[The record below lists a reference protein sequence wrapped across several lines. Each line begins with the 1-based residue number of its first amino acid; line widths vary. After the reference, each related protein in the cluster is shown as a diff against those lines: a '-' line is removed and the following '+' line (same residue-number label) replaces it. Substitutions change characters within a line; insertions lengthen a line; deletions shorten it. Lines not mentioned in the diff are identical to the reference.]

1 MLQELSSGT
10 SYVQFHG
17 TVFLLEVIP
26 INEVKRLFPNL
37 KKLNVLIRV
46 GVDEKTANYI
56 AYIANFCTQFPSL
69 ESLTLTSFGYNSSW
83 EAARIQPDLWVLA
96 TAISQLS
103 KISDLH
109 LPLFP
114 FTEAQSCRIV
124 AGLPHLQIFE
134 PPRFSAP
141 ETFFGLA
148 QKPELK
154 YLFFIDLSQFQK
166 VVELCRNPV
175 LFPSLQGMI
184 IFRLPLPV
192 EDDQLEYDQ
201 LKRKLARSRPNVRIS
216 E

>member
-1 MLQELSSGT
+1 M
-10 SYVQFHG
+10 
-17 TVFLLEVIP
+17 FLLEALP
-26 INEVKRLFPNL
+26 IDEVKRLFPNL

-69 ESLTLTSFGYNSSW
+69 ESLSLK
-83 EAARIQPDLWVLA
+83 EAARALQPDLWVLA

-103 KISDLH
+103 KISALH

-124 AGLPHLQIFE
+124 AGLPHLLIFE

>member
-1 MLQELSSGT
+1 MLHELSSGT
-10 SYVQFHG
+10 SYVPFHG
-17 TVFLLEVIP
+17 TVFLLEPVP

-46 GVDEKTANYI
+46 GVDQETANFV
-56 AYIANFCTQFPSL
+56 AYIASFCTQFPSL
-69 ESLTLTSFGYNSSW
+69 ESLTLESFWNVV
-83 EAARIQPDLWVLA
+83 ACARIQPDLWVLA

-109 LPLFP
+109 LPFFP
-114 FTEAQSCRIV
+114 FTEAQSYRVV

-166 VVELCRNPV
+166 VVELCQNPV
-175 LFPSLQGMI
+175 LFPSLQGVI
-184 IFRLPLPV
+184 VFRLPLPV
-192 EDDQLEYDQ
+192 EDDQLEYNQ
-201 LKRKLARSRPNVRIS
+201 LKRKLARSRPNIRIS